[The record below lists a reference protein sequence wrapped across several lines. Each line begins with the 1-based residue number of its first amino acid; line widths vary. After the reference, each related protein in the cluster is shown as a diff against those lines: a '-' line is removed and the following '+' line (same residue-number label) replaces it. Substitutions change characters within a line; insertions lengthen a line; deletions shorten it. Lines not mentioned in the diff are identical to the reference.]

1 MMFGSMCVSVRSS
14 GCVRNLQKNIYSE
27 HTDKKYSPHLE
38 QNISLPF
45 SFPLPVKY
53 CKIIQAGVSKLI
65 LSRLHTTDWQS
76 NLIMS
81 MMVVNSANLQ
91 HLFKCRK
98 IMYEFSKKNNIYIQH
113 IAVRPKCDVSKVKTS
128 LAGYTAGCTFF
139 GGDSS
144 RELNKQSPRQFCEL
158 PILFNGQK

>member
-65 LSRLHTTDWQS
+65 LSRLHTTGWQS

-98 IMYEFSKKNNIYIQH
+98 IMYEFSKEIIITYSTLQWDQNVML
-113 IAVRPKCDVSKVKTS
+113 VRTS

>member
-1 MMFGSMCVSVRSS
+1 
-14 GCVRNLQKNIYSE
+14 
-27 HTDKKYSPHLE
+27 
-38 QNISLPF
+38 
-45 SFPLPVKY
+45 
-53 CKIIQAGVSKLI
+53 
-65 LSRLHTTDWQS
+65 
-76 NLIMS
+76 
-81 MMVVNSANLQ
+81 
-91 HLFKCRK
+91 
-98 IMYEFSKKNNIYIQH
+98 MYEFSKKNNIYIQH